1 MSRLIIT
8 APVLALLL
16 ALNGALAA
24 DGTIDRTAI
33 SHIPWLDRTPTC
45 PMAGESFEVRFN
57 VLHGDLTSA
66 RVQLS
71 DAGATTI
78 DAAIAGQRG
87 PYDVWSAP
95 IPATASGHPSY
106 YIELHD
112 GPAVAYLSAGGI
124 TDGVPAD
131 GGFALDFTTLAH
143 APLGA
148 TPVHPSGAVFRVW
161 APNATSAALRGQF
174 NAWDL
179 SNPMTRLGNDYISW
193 NPNATPGQQYKYF
206 FNGSLWQTD
215 ARGRALKPDE
225 FNNSLVQDPSAYSWQ
240 VQDFKTPAPRDLVI
254 YQLNVDSF
262 AGRNDPFGSAPFP
275 SRFADVAARAAH
287 LKELGVNAVML
298 NPVIQW
304 CDNIYAG
311 YTPIAV
317 WAVDARY
324 GTPDQLKAMVDAFH
338 QNGIAVLFDLVWNH
352 FACDVLQNYDGT
364 QIYFNTPAIQTP
376 WGPQAN
382 FGRPEVRDLFIH
394 SAYMWFDEYHADG
407 FRMDATYVLAN
418 YQAQGR
424 PLVQRLN
431 DDVNRRWRD
440 KFILAE
446 ADNPGMTSPTGTGGA
461 GFDAEYHFSFG
472 SLMRQ
477 ALLAADPSMANV
489 ALALAADG
497 VHNSGPRGLNYL
509 ELHDDV
515 WSGGRLVVQIDPTVP
530 HDDSTAQ
537 SLVRLGEG
545 MTLLSP
551 GIPAMLMG
559 SEWLEDAPFG
569 SSDISNRID
578 WSKQTA
584 YAPFYKYFRDLI
596 ALRRADPMLRAD
608 VPHGVFHLDDSR
620 NVIAYERTEG
630 SAEHTVVI
638 ANFGAAD
645 LHNFRIGLPSGA
657 AWREALNSQAAV
669 YAGSGLENAGAIIPA
684 AIAADGYP
692 QSATI
697 ELPARALVVL
707 RPTGALGVPGPRAGD
722 DEALRI
728 GAARPNP
735 STGPV
740 TLAFGLSRAAPVR
753 VTVLDLGGRLLATLL
768 EGPQTAGPHL
778 ATWDG
783 RGQDGAPARAGVYL
797 LRVESGRASACR
809 RVAVLR

>member
-1 MSRLIIT
+1 
-8 APVLALLL
+8 
-16 ALNGALAA
+16 
-24 DGTIDRTAI
+24 
-33 SHIPWLDRTPTC
+33 
-45 PMAGESFEVRFN
+45 MAGESFEVRFN

-148 TPVHPSGAVFRVW
+148 TPVHPRGAVFRVW

-174 NAWDL
+174 NAWEL

-418 YQAQGR
+418 YQAQGW

-477 ALLAADPSMANV
+477 ALL
-489 ALALAADG
+489 
-497 VHNSGPRGLNYL
+497 
-509 ELHDDV
+509 
-515 WSGGRLVVQIDPTVP
+515 
-530 HDDSTAQ
+530 
-537 SLVRLGEG
+537 
-545 MTLLSP
+545 SP

-596 ALRRADPMLRAD
+596 ALRRTDPMLRAD

-735 STGPV
+735 STGTV
-740 TLAFGLSRAAPVR
+740 TLAFGLSRAAPAR

-778 ATWDG
+778 VTWDG
-783 RGQDGAPARAGVYL
+783 RGRDGAPARAGVYL